1 MDPDNRQMPRISVVV
16 PAYNY
21 GRYIREA
28 IESIRSQEGSPD
40 LEIIVV
46 NNGST
51 DGTLDVLAGIDEP
64 RMRIVTLTPNQGPSA
79 AFNAGIDESRGEFIT
94 FLDADDRWRPGKLR
108 HQMAILEAE
117 PDLVAVFSDF
127 VRFDDDTGAPY
138 PQTQFAFLPEISGLD
153 TTPVGT
159 TGGHRIANA
168 FSSIISFT
176 DWPVWLQAMVFKRS
190 AIGDVRMPVGMRLC
204 QDMQF
209 CMRVFRNGGVA
220 FSHEVVVEVRR
231 HSVNLTN
238 SSDEMIHA
246 KPEALKTLEME
257 SLTPAERKALR
268 QRIGRA
274 LVDSA
279 RLSLRQQN
287 RSSAKRE
294 LLEALSY
301 PGFRLQAAF
310 RLLTIPLSALPPS
323 LTM

>member
-1 MDPDNRQMPRISVVV
+1 MPRISVVV

-21 GRYIREA
+21 GRYLREA
-28 IESIRSQEGSPD
+28 VESIQAQEGAPD

-51 DGTLDVLAGIDEP
+51 DDTLEVLAGIDEP
-64 RMRIVTLTPNQGPSA
+64 RMRIVTLSPNKGVSA
-79 AFNAGIDESRGEFIT
+79 AFNAGIDASTGEFVT

-108 HQMAILEAE
+108 HQMAILEAQ
-117 PDLVAVFSDF
+117 PDLAVVFSDF
-127 VRFDDDTGAPY
+127 ARFDDDTGALY
-138 PQTQFAFLPEISGLD
+138 PHTQFAFLPELSSLD

-159 TGGHRIANA
+159 TGGHRIVNA

-176 DWPVWLQAMVFKRS
+176 DWPVWLQAMVFRRS
-190 AIGDVRMPVGMRLC
+190 AIGDIRMPVGMRLC

-220 FSHEVVVEVRR
+220 FSREVVVEVRR
-231 HSVNLTN
+231 HGVNLTS
-238 SSDEMIHA
+238 SSDEMTHA
-246 KPEALKTLEME
+246 KPDALKSLDTA

-279 RLSLRQQN
+279 RLSLKEKN
-287 RSSAKRE
+287 RSSARRQ

-301 PGFRLQAAF
+301 PGFRIQAAV
-310 RLLTIPLSALPPS
+310 RLLTIPLSGLPPS
-323 LTM
+323 LPV